1 MSHFDRF
8 RLRHFMEELVE
19 AGECRVI
26 PEPIDLIDVAAR
38 LDGEEKAVWFKAV
51 GPERSELVGN
61 VVGSRRRLAL
71 AFKVPPN
78 ELPLRLRTAAASSI
92 APTEVA
98 SSQAPVHE
106 VVEIGPAADLLSLPV
121 HLQHGM
127 DGAPYISASI
137 DFARDPATGGTNIGV
152 RRLMLRGA
160 RSAGVDL
167 NAPSD
172 LRAIY
177 QQACEKGE
185 RTEVAYVVG
194 SHPIDLL
201 AGTASN
207 RVSDEFSL
215 MGGLR
220 GAPL

>member
-1 MSHFDRF
+1 MSDFKRF

-26 PEPIDLIDVAAR
+26 QEPLDLIDVASH

-61 VVGSRRRLAL
+61 VVGSRRRLAH
-71 AFKVPPN
+71 AFKVTPN
-78 ELPLRLRTAAASSI
+78 DWPRRRRTAAPWSM

-106 VVEIGPAADLLSLPV
+106 VAETGSAASLLSLPV

-137 DFARDPATGGTNIGV
+137 DFARDPTTGGTNIGV
-152 RRLMLRGA
+152 R
-160 RSAGVDL
+160 
-167 NAPSD
+167 
-172 LRAIY
+172 
-177 QQACEKGE
+177 
-185 RTEVAYVVG
+185 
-194 SHPIDLL
+194 
-201 AGTASN
+201 
-207 RVSDEFSL
+207 
-215 MGGLR
+215 
-220 GAPL
+220 